1 METNF
6 AVGMVHELCPTC
18 LKEHNETIIMPTR
31 FDKKTCNEVKNANGK
46 AIGFSLCTECK
57 EVIDKGYV
65 ALIGIDPEKSNNSST
80 GTVAL
85 KDVWR
90 TGKFVWLKKD
100 VAKEVFK
107 EVFNWERDVP
117 FILLE
122 DEVFVKLG
130 IPTTTDPQ
138 END

>member
-6 AVGMVHELCPTC
+6 AVGMVHDLCPTC
-18 LKEHNETIIMPTR
+18 LKKHNETIIIPKR
-31 FDKKTCNEVKNANGK
+31 FTAAVCNQVKDADGK
-46 AIGFSLCTECK
+46 AINFSLCTECK

-65 ALIGIDPEKSNNSST
+65 ALIGIDPEKSNGSST
-80 GTVAL
+80 GTVTL

-107 EVFNWERDVP
+107 EVFNWEMDAP